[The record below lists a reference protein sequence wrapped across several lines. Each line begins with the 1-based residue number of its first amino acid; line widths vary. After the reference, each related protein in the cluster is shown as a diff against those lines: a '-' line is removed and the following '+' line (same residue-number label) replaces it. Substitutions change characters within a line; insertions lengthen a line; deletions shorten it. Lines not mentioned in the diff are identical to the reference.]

1 MLLTS
6 TIVSLLAMTAGG
18 IPAEQPAAKPAEQP
32 AGQPAA
38 ETKPAPLDWSKLEAP
53 LLTNHKQLTFR
64 DKFVKAGENYFSPDG
79 KMIVFQAI
87 EVPEKGKNPEP
98 YYAMYVAK
106 LDGDKLTDVEKVS
119 PPGSANTCGWFHPTE
134 PRVIFGSTII
144 VPKEDVSSG
153 YQRGTSRYRW
163 AFPAEMDIVSVLV
176 PPAKTQFDHLFEPE
190 VIFER
195 PNYDAEC
202 SFDKTGRFIL
212 YAHIED
218 APKPAADAPK
228 DAPPPKP
235 DANLY
240 IYDTKTKKDYPIV
253 VAPGYDGGPFFSP
266 SGEWICYRSD
276 RRGNDELQLFVAKL
290 AFTKDADGTMIPT
303 GIEQEFQ
310 ITDNAHVN
318 WCPFFHP
325 SGDYL
330 VYATSEVGHQNYE
343 VFAIELNAAKFQA
356 AMKTGGDEKTRVIA
370 DMPHIRI
377 THADGADVLP
387 VFSPDGKKM
396 LWCSQRGPKIEGEP
410 RPSSQVWIAD
420 WNGTPFKD

>member
-1 MLLTS
+1 MLTAILC
-6 TIVSLLAMTAGG
+6 SLLAL
-18 IPAEQPAAKPAEQP
+18 QP

-38 ETKPAPLDWSKLEAP
+38 DAKPAPLDWSKLEAP
-53 LLTNHKQLTFR
+53 LLTNHRQLTFR
-64 DKFVKAGENYFSPDG
+64 DRFVKAGENYFSPDG
-79 KMIVFQAI
+79 KHIIFQAI
-87 EVPEKGKNPEP
+87 EVPEAGKEPEP

-106 LDGDKLTDVEKVS
+106 FDGGKLGEIQRVS
-119 PPGSANTCGWFHPTE
+119 PAGSANTCGWFHPTE
-134 PRVIFGSTII
+134 PSVIFGSTI
-144 VPKEDVSSG
+144 VMPKEEVSSG

-163 AFPAEMDIVSVLV
+163 AFPAEMEIVSASLNCTEPGLMVKETG
-176 PPAKTQFDHLFEPE
+176 ALFA
-190 VIFER
+190 R

-218 APKPAADAPK
+218 APKPAADEPK

-240 IYDTKTKKDYPIV
+240 IYDTVTKKDYPIV

-266 SGEWICYRSD
+266 NGEWICYRSD

-290 AFTKDADGTMIPT
+290 AFTKADDGAMVPT
-303 GIEQEFQ
+303 GIEHEFQ
-310 ITDNAHVN
+310 ITDNEHVN

-330 VYATSEVGHQNYE
+330 VYGTSEVGHQNYE
-343 VFAIELNAAKFQA
+343 VFAIELNKAKLQA
-356 AMKTGGDEKTRVIA
+356 ALKGAGDATTLVIS
-370 DMPHIRI
+370 DMPRVRI
-377 THADGADVLP
+377 TQADGADVLP
-387 VFSPDGKKM
+387 VFSPDGTKM

-410 RPSSQVWIAD
+410 RASSQIWIAD
-420 WNGTPFKD
+420 WNGTPFKAEPK